1 MAGFASAL
9 TLSACGGAGG
19 KKDGESAEPATR
31 SAEATQE
38 PAALRAP
45 ERDGAIADAGL
56 LTVDDV
62 LAGWRAGRRV
72 PPPGVSGCESV
83 NEVIDSASE
92 IGRSRQ
98 LTDRGGGSTVSN
110 VVLVFGD
117 DAAAERA
124 FDTLMGDESQ
134 RCIAKSFR
142 DEIAAVAKRSG
153 VRVSGFTHR
162 EIAMDPIGSESRVF
176 LSRTNVAGGGER
188 YAVFIQNSVA
198 RVGRALTVMR
208 TRTLGPARQIVV
220 RGVLGSSVR
229 RIENAL
235 IDE

>member
-1 MAGFASAL
+1 VAAL
-9 TLSACGGAGG
+9 TLGACGGADGRKGG
-19 KKDGESAEPATR
+19 APADPATR
-31 SAEATQE
+31 PAEATQQ
-38 PAALRAP
+38 PAAPSRP

-62 LAGWRAGRRV
+62 LSGWRAGKRV
-72 PPPGVSGCESV
+72 PPPGVSPCASV
-83 NEVIDSASE
+83 NEVVGSASE

-98 LTDRGGGSTVSN
+98 LTERGGGSTVSN

-124 FDTLMGDESQ
+124 FDALVGDESQ
-134 RCIAKSFR
+134 RCIARSFR
-142 DEIAAVAKRSG
+142 DEIAALAKRSG
-153 VRVSGFTHR
+153 VKVSGFSHR

-176 LSRTNVAGGGER
+176 LTRTNVAGGGER
-188 YAVFIQNSVA
+188 YAVFIQNLVA
-198 RVGRALTVMR
+198 RVGRALTLMR
-208 TRTLGPARQIVV
+208 TRTLGPARQSVV

-235 IDE
+235 NDE